1 MTHPTV
7 TTTRTDLFA
16 GRYRVEGALGHGGG
30 ADVLRAVDERLQRT
44 VALKVLR
51 PGSAADADRF
61 VTEAL
66 SLARLRHPGLVEVY
80 DADATG
86 AHPYLV
92 LELVDGP
99 TLAALLSAGPLGP
112 AATARTGRQ
121 LARTLAFVHRH
132 RIVHRDVKPSNV
144 LIDRDGNPR
153 LADFGIARALDD
165 AGHTRTGAIVGTPAY
180 LAPEQ
185 VRGQGAGPAADV
197 YALGLLLIECLTGR
211 REYTG
216 GPVEAAV
223 ARLLRPP
230 AVPSGLPPHLARAL
244 AAMTAADPLRRPAA
258 SSCVGLLA
266 SADGARVPAVPARR
280 RYLPLA
286 AAALA
291 LTGLA
296 GSVGL
301 AAPRVPPAPARQ
313 APASPAPATAPAADT
328 PTAAPSPDGV
338 PSRNARTVPA
348 ARPPAAVPAA
358 VSRGNGKA
366 PKAAPGKAR
375 GARRAPAPDAG
386 GDRQHRR

>member
-112 AATARTGRQ
+112 AATVRTGRQ
-121 LARTLAFVHRH
+121 LARTLAFVHQH

-244 AAMTAADPLRRPAA
+244 AAMTAAVVLRLRFDDFGRATRSRTMPRGTASTDAILDTARGLVAAAAPLIAERGLTL
-258 SSCVGLLA
+258 VGFEVSNIDRFGAQQLELPFEEH
-266 SADGARVPAVPARR
+266 ADTTAIDQAVDMVRR
-280 RYLPLA
+280 RYGNASLTRGVLLGRDPGLEMPHLP
-286 AAALA
+286 
-291 LTGLA
+291 
-296 GSVGL
+296 
-301 AAPRVPPAPARQ
+301 
-313 APASPAPATAPAADT
+313 D
-328 PTAAPSPDGV
+328 
-338 PSRNARTVPA
+338 
-348 ARPPAAVPAA
+348 
-358 VSRGNGKA
+358 
-366 PKAAPGKAR
+366 
-375 GARRAPAPDAG
+375 
-386 GDRQHRR
+386 